1 MANVSQQRRRLLGG
15 AVAAAVTGVTVISG
29 GRALSRRSPPQNE
42 YIQIQSANLIEQSGR
57 WLFDYRA
64 SIDLP
69 SAIRAGLESGV
80 PLQFIVALTVHEP
93 VRYWRDKV
101 LLQANYPMRL
111 VYYELTRH
119 YRVQTVDENRSVNKR
134 SLLAALDE
142 LGRLQQVDVT
152 KHVIDS
158 KTLLKPSSSAVA
170 SVSIT
175 LDSSALPL
183 PLQPLFSSN
192 WRLASEEY
200 VWPLS

>member
-1 MANVSQQRRRLLGG
+1 MAEVSQQRRRLLGG
-15 AVAAAVTGVTVISG
+15 AVAVAVTGVTVVSG
-29 GRALSRRSPPQNE
+29 WRALSRRAKPQNE
-42 YIQIQSANLIEQSGR
+42 YIQIQSAQLINQSGR

-64 SIDLP
+64 AIDLP

-80 PLQFIVALTVHEP
+80 PLQFIVTLKVHEP
-93 VRYWRDKV
+93 VRLWRNKV
-101 LLQANYPMRL
+101 LLQANYRLRL

-152 KHVIDS
+152 PHVIDAE
-158 KTLLKPSSSAVA
+158 TLLRPNTPAVA